1 MMTIIQT
8 ITVYT
13 LIILFCSTVRSMHIQ
28 VMKVLIVLQSVF
40 QSSFYALPPVSGQR
54 LWPSTLESITPLHI
68 DLKGAENIIKRHER
82 KPVVKGF
89 IFGKQC
95 DLEGQCF
102 AWLNST
108 FLFWTRKVALLAAQ
122 KVPQCNLKPSR
133 PL

>member
-1 MMTIIQT
+1 MMTIMQT

-82 KPVVKGF
+82 KPVVK
-89 IFGKQC
+89 
-95 DLEGQCF
+95 EGQCF